1 MLYTIN
7 THRRAQ
13 NVLNTSLLNPKLHT
27 PVKIKDY
34 RIIVQKKTYTDKKK
48 TRQQFKQ
55 TR

>member
-13 NVLNTSLLNPKLHT
+13 NVLNTLLLNPKLHT

-34 RIIVQKKTYTDKKK
+34 RIIVKKNQPYTDKKNM
-48 TRQQFKQ
+48 TAI
-55 TR
+55 